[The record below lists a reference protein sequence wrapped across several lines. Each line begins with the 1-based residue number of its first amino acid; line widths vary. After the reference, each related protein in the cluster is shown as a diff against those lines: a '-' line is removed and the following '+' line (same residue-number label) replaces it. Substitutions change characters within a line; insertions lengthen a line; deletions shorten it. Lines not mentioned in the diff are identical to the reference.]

1 MSSVGERGRGE
12 GAPPGRAPFGAREA
26 AEAEPASALPLR
38 LSVARGALGVELCEP
53 LALGPLRLEE
63 LSLALVGLRYPV
75 DLSKGVKQFR
85 NRRATLER
93 AVLRVDFDRLA
104 AFLRPFAERV
114 LGVPLVDLR
123 LGSRG
128 FGTWE
133 HGSAPVGREVAC
145 GERGPSAVPAASAV
159 AAPAAQVV
167 SCSLLGTGRSLC
179 FDWVLCSGQRPR
191 WIVDRARGVG
201 LDVPALRLALEFV
214 DAVLVDL
221 GALSAEV
228 ERTGRAVE
236 FHDLSRALCL
246 RVLPA
251 FGFRVPAIGEQVV
264 QHTELS
270 RGALTL
276 SLDSATEPGEATRR
290 GLRLAGVAELA
301 RRGDEALLRG
311 DAREARQ
318 QYLTALESSPRQP
331 ELSWILAALD
341 LSAGGHGES
350 ALSFLEE
357 LRVDG
362 EARSLHYALEAE
374 ALRQTGRPQAARE
387 SALRAA
393 ELEEDSALSGM
404 MFSALARET
413 SGDERLQLLERAIER
428 APSLAE
434 PRSSRIEQSIARG
447 ELKNAVG
454 DAEHLDALCTTSGER
469 AASAFEMGKLFFAG
483 GYRREAIS
491 WLKRAVKQEPSHRG
505 ARLALARAFVEAGEN
520 LRALELLQTL
530 AAETL
535 EPGAD
540 DLVRFELAGLLVR
553 EALDPSQ
560 AIAQLRAID
569 SRSPLGFRARA
580 LEAQLARELGDVS
593 GRVRAHVRLLEAI
606 ELGWIDASRELECL
620 LEVARSEADCDNPE
634 LALRAAR
641 LCQAG
646 VAQRRKNRTP
656 GVLSDQP
663 IAALQGVLGQ
673 AVDIDEGWLG
683 KLDEALETL
692 LVRLGGSR

>member
-12 GAPPGRAPFGAREA
+12 GAPPGRAPFSA
-26 AEAEPASALPLR
+26 AESATAQPASALPLR
-38 LSVARGALGVELCEP
+38 LSVARGALGVELSEP

-93 AVLRVDFDRLA
+93 AVLRVDFDLLA

-114 LGVPLVDLR
+114 LGVALIDLR

-128 FGTWE
+128 FGSGE
-133 HGSAPVGREVAC
+133 HGSAAVGPEVLA
-145 GERGPSAVPAASAV
+145 GERGTAPVRAARV
-159 AAPAAQVV
+159 ARAPEAQVV
-167 SCSLLGTGRSLC
+167 SCSLLGTTRSLC

-191 WIVDRARGVG
+191 WVVDGARGVG

-214 DAVLVDL
+214 DAVLVGLD
-221 GALSAEV
+221 ALSADI
-228 ERTGRAVE
+228 ERTGRAVQ

-251 FGFRVPAIGEQVV
+251 FGFRVPTMVAQVV
-264 QHTELS
+264 QRTELS

-276 SLDSATEPGEATRR
+276 SLDSAAEPSEATRR

-311 DAREARQ
+311 NAQEARQ

-362 EARSLHYALEAE
+362 EAPSLHYALEAE
-374 ALRQTGRPQAARE
+374 ALRQTGRVQAARE

-393 ELEEDSALSGM
+393 ELEEQSALSGM
-404 MFSALARET
+404 LFSALARET
-413 SGDERLQLLERAIER
+413 TGDERLHLLERAIER

-434 PRSSRIEQSIARG
+434 PRSSRIAQSIARG
-447 ELKNAVG
+447 ELKSAVG
-454 DAEHLDALCTTSGER
+454 DAEHLDALCTTSSER
-469 AASAFEMGKLFFAG
+469 AASAFQMGKLFFAG

-491 WLKRAVKQEPSHRG
+491 WLKRAVKQEPSHAG
-505 ARLALARAFVEAGEN
+505 ARLTLAGAFVEAGEN

-530 AAETL
+530 AAEPL
-535 EPGAD
+535 EPGVED
-540 DLVRFELAGLLVR
+540 RVRFELAELLVR

-560 AIAQLRAID
+560 AIAHLRGID

-580 LEAQLARELGDVS
+580 LEAQVARELGDVS
-593 GRVRAHVRLLEAI
+593 GRVRAHLRLLEAI
-606 ELGWIDASRELECL
+606 ELGWIDASRELERL
-620 LEVARSEADCDNPE
+620 LEVARSEAACDNPE
-634 LALRAAR
+634 LALRAVR

-646 VAQRRKNRTP
+646 VVQRRKNPTT
-656 GVLSDQP
+656 GVLCDHP
-663 IAALQGVLGQ
+663 VEPLQGVVGQ
-673 AVDIDEGWLG
+673 AVDIDEGWLE
-683 KLDEALETL
+683 KVEEALEIL
-692 LVRLGGSR
+692 LANLGGSR